1 MNVTP
6 RYHILFDTQKV
17 QSEFDIAHVLLSS
30 LNIKNLEPCGY
41 IQHGLFWSSKQDL
54 ALQEVIASRNTKL
67 NERQCLFCVPYVT
80 LSCTTC

>member
-1 MNVTP
+1 MPIKGDYVKIAFILMNLV
-6 RYHILFDTQKV
+6 
-17 QSEFDIAHVLLSS
+17 
-30 LNIKNLEPCGY
+30 GY
-41 IQHGLFWSSKQDL
+41 IQNGLFWSSKQDL